1 MLVQA
6 VCSSLILAAIFL
18 LEFNLDVSEMG
29 LVSNLNALLI
39 VLGGTLLATLI
50 AYPREKLV
58 ATARLVRKSFA
69 GNGETDTTIQTI
81 VNLARI
87 YRSKD
92 IRSLEQEVS
101 NLPPGLLRIGVESI
115 CYQYSRDNIEQI
127 MQREASAAYN
137 RYATSHKILHSMARL
152 APALGLAGTIVSLI
166 RIFGQITNP
175 QNLIGYMAVALLCT
189 FYGVILANLCFV
201 PLSNKLK
208 EFMDQEELRLEM
220 VQEGILDLRDH
231 EHPRAIRY
239 KLETLMKASGTQD
252 RTPPRPKLVVLT
264 PYEKARGVNG

>member
-92 IRSLEQEVS
+92 IRSLEQEVN
-101 NLPPGLLRIGVESI
+101 NLPPGLLRIGVELI
-115 CYQYSRDNIEQI
+115 CYQVTRDNIEQI
-127 MQREASAAYN
+127 MQREAAAAYN
-137 RYATSHKILHSMARL
+137 GYATSHKILHSMARL

-166 RIFGQITNP
+166 HIFGHITNP

-189 FYGVILANLCFV
+189 FYGVILANLAFV

-208 EFMDQEELRLEM
+208 EFMDQEELRMEM
-220 VQEGILDLRDH
+220 IQEGVLDLHDQ
-231 EHPRAIRY
+231 EHPRAVRY
-239 KLETLMKASGTQD
+239 KLETLTKSVGTQD
-252 RTPPRPKLVVLT
+252 RTSTRPKLVLLT
-264 PYEKARGVNG
+264 PDERLRGING